1 MSTGRASP
9 TIDLDLTPSVLAAD
23 VVGFVYNG
31 QRPEYLDFAR
41 RLAVSLEAPK
51 SAWFCAAEDLE
62 SLAAQLD
69 DTGVIVTIGG
79 DGTIL
84 RTVRHAA
91 QRAIPLLGINKGRVG
106 FMTELTEEEAGE
118 RLSEY
123 LSGDNWV
130 EERSM
135 LQATINRRESE
146 APPEI
151 HHALNDHVLGR
162 ASVARLVDVE
172 LKVNG
177 VLLTTFRTDAVIA
190 STSTGSTA
198 YAMSAGGPIVH
209 PHAHVFVV
217 QPVAPHIGMRTGLV
231 LSHDDVIELSLTGS
245 HSGILSVDGF
255 TDAKL
260 GPHDTVEVRRS
271 SYTARF
277 LRQGSAA
284 KLYARLTERLG
295 LAGRPEVPL
304 TPPD

>member
-1 MSTGRASP
+1 M
-9 TIDLDLTPSVLAAD
+9 
-23 VVGFVYNG
+23 YNG

-41 RLAVSLEAPK
+41 RLAVSLEAPV

-62 SLAAQLD
+62 SLGSQLD
-69 DTGVIVTIGG
+69 DTGLIVTIGG

-91 QRAIPLLGINKGRVG
+91 QRAIPILGINKGRVG
-106 FMTELTEEEAGE
+106 FMTEMTEGEAAK
-118 RLSEY
+118 RIPEY
-123 LSGDNWV
+123 LGGDHWV

-135 LQATINRRESE
+135 LQATICRHESD
-146 APPEI
+146 APTET

-209 PHAHVFVV
+209 PQARVFVV

-231 LSHDDVIELSLTGS
+231 LSDDDVIELSLTGS

-255 TDAKL
+255 TDAEI
-260 GPHDTVEVRRS
+260 GPYDTVVVCRS
-271 SYTARF
+271 TYTARF

-295 LAGRPEVPL
+295 LAG
-304 TPPD
+304 